1 MFPLKAATFLFV
13 IALFFGVVSMER
25 GVDEQTGHA
34 WVKFSVSDHGLEKAR
49 GLLLQLADVVQ
60 AMRESLD
67 TSEGLTDHEV
77 FAMSVRMTKAMSRA
91 GNA

>member
-49 GLLLQLADVVQ
+49 GLLLQLADAVQ
-60 AMRESLD
+60 AMRERPSAPTESL
-67 TSEGLTDHEV
+67 
-77 FAMSVRMTKAMSRA
+77 ARA
-91 GNA
+91 PLEARGEPRIPR

>member
-1 MFPLKAATFLFV
+1 MATTIDGDDGYSMVFKVRDREYRCDSLVFTSIIMDKVVGDEEPPKAV
-13 IALFFGVVSMER
+13 
-25 GVDEQTGHA
+25 
-34 WVKFSVSDHGLEKAR
+34 
-49 GLLLQLADVVQ
+49 VVQ